1 MTKTQITQ
9 RVAQFE
15 RVVMANAKEIAEI
28 GNASWD
34 PIKETAETPTI
45 RTFLSRKGAGLDYL
59 NRNLAPLLS
68 KNGRVVKFAGLFL
81 HGTPMVRGWTTNKAG
96 HKQRNRSCELADLM
110 TVFLYVDRSKTIK
123 RMRCVLFQAKM
134 MASKGNHVV
143 DDPEQRKLYD
153 DCHGF
158 DYENAAVATKGE
170 SRMLPKGSSRK
181 KALQFMFVEPR
192 PVETRT
198 IPSDKDKGETLG
210 YGAHL
215 VRFLNG
221 KTGLASGK
229 KSDSWSQI
237 TTELMEKTAE
247 KLYSDGQIKGPGITD
262 LLGHFNSFEDH
273 RIWCVDDGEGK
284 GLGVE
289 LVIVWDSEMGE
300 ETLQVRTNPK
310 APVSCVM
317 AEPSEAKKGQ
327 EIEQGIFDED
337 REMGE
342 EALQVHTEPKAPVSV
357 ALVESSEPKRAREI
371 ESEIEA
377 EIERRILEAEQ
388 KMVRIELT

>member
-28 GNASWD
+28 GNVSWD

-45 RTFLSRKGAGLDYL
+45 RAFLTNKGAGLDYL

-81 HGTPMVRGWTTNKAG
+81 HGTPMVRGWTKNKVG
-96 HKQRNRSCELADLM
+96 GKKPISGDCELADLM
-110 TVFLYVDRSKTIK
+110 TVFLYVDKSKTIK
-123 RMRCVLFQAKM
+123 RMRCVMFQAKM
-134 MASKGNHVV
+134 TASKGAHVV
-143 DDPEQRKLYD
+143 DDVKQRQLYD
-153 DCHGF
+153 DCDGF
-158 DYENAAVATKGE
+158 DYCNSTVAKKGD
-170 SRMLPKGSSRK
+170 SRTLPKGGSRK

-198 IPSDKDKGETLG
+198 IPSTQAKGETLG
-210 YGAHL
+210 YGDHL

-229 KSDSWSQI
+229 RSDSWTQL

-247 KLYSDGQIKGPGITD
+247 KLCSDGQIRGPGITD

-273 RIWCVDDGEGK
+273 LTWCVDDGEGK
-284 GLGVE
+284 GLGVQ
-289 LVIVWDSEMGE
+289 LVIVWDGEMGD
-300 ETLQVRTNPK
+300 ETLQV
-310 APVSCVM
+310 
-317 AEPSEAKKGQ
+317 
-327 EIEQGIFDED
+327 
-337 REMGE
+337 
-342 EALQVHTEPKAPVSV
+342 HTKPKAPVSV
-357 ALVESSEPKRAREI
+357 VLVEASEAKKAQ
-371 ESEIEA
+371 EIEA
-377 EIERRILEAEQ
+377 EIEQAILAEEQ
-388 KMVRIELT
+388 EMVLIELT